1 MCSLRLSRAASTL
14 PRKGMA
20 VVGVGGRWRG
30 FARQCLGMGDECGC
44 LRVSAVTCNM
54 GGSRTSKAGPC
65 MVTMQVIRQR
75 KTARD
80 TGAVI
85 DPRGECVVFLL
96 STAPPL
102 LSGGSRT
109 GYFSG
114 DCFAS
119 GVLGADPGGY
129 CGRPLVVPP
138 HPGGDRRDQCVVEHF
153 FCLATVNVVYC

>member
-1 MCSLRLSRAASTL
+1 
-14 PRKGMA
+14 
-20 VVGVGGRWRG
+20 
-30 FARQCLGMGDECGC
+30 
-44 LRVSAVTCNM
+44 
-54 GGSRTSKAGPC
+54 

-119 GVLGADPGGY
+119 GVLGADSGG
-129 CGRPLVVPP
+129 
-138 HPGGDRRDQCVVEHF
+138 
-153 FCLATVNVVYC
+153 ATVGVHCWFPRILGATGGTNVWWNTFFAWQRST